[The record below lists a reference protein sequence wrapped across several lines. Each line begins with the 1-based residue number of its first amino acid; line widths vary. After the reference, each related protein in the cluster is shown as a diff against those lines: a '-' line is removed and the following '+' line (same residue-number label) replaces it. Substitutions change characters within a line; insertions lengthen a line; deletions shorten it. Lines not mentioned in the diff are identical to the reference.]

1 MIIFIRKHKKG
12 GRIHLA
18 DQEREERIDE
28 DFLQEEEVEEKP
40 QEDVEEDMQ
49 EVSEEKEDLEET
61 GEPEPK
67 KGLFGKPKK
76 EKKDKKDIQIE
87 ELTDKYKRILA
98 EFENFRVR
106 TEKEKSQK
114 QEFGARLVIEKMLPI
129 IDSFER
135 GLGMLSEEEKHTSFA
150 EGMDKVYKLF
160 TTTMDE
166 LGVKPIEAVGCEF
179 DPAYHEAL
187 MQGEDENLGENIIS
201 EEFVKGY
208 MYRDT
213 VVRYSKVKVVNC

>member
-1 MIIFIRKHKKG
+1 M
-12 GRIHLA
+12 A

-114 QEFGARLVIEKMLPI
+114 QEIGRAHV
-129 IDSFER
+129 
-135 GLGMLSEEEKHTSFA
+135 
-150 EGMDKVYKLF
+150 
-160 TTTMDE
+160 
-166 LGVKPIEAVGCEF
+166 
-179 DPAYHEAL
+179 
-187 MQGEDENLGENIIS
+187 
-201 EEFVKGY
+201 
-208 MYRDT
+208 
-213 VVRYSKVKVVNC
+213 

>member
-1 MIIFIRKHKKG
+1 M
-12 GRIHLA
+12 A

-40 QEDVEEDMQ
+40 QEDLEEDMQ

-67 KGLFGKPKK
+67 KGLCGKQKK

>member
-1 MIIFIRKHKKG
+1 M
-12 GRIHLA
+12 A
-18 DQEREERIDE
+18 DQEREERID
-28 DFLQEEEVEEKP
+28 
-40 QEDVEEDMQ
+40 EDVEEDMQ

-150 EGMDKVYKLF
+150 G
-160 TTTMDE
+160 
-166 LGVKPIEAVGCEF
+166 
-179 DPAYHEAL
+179 
-187 MQGEDENLGENIIS
+187 
-201 EEFVKGY
+201 
-208 MYRDT
+208 
-213 VVRYSKVKVVNC
+213 

>member
-1 MIIFIRKHKKG
+1 M
-12 GRIHLA
+12 
-18 DQEREERIDE
+18 
-28 DFLQEEEVEEKP
+28 
-40 QEDVEEDMQ
+40 
-49 EVSEEKEDLEET
+49 
-61 GEPEPK
+61 
-67 KGLFGKPKK
+67 
-76 EKKDKKDIQIE
+76 
-87 ELTDKYKRILA
+87 A